1 MSKLV
6 SLALAA
12 AAAFAAVSTST
23 PLFAAGPA
31 LVSETAAVSY
41 RDLNLASV
49 EGQEQLHGRV
59 RAAVRKVCGVE
70 KGPALAEHKAVQGC
84 RSEAFASAR
93 PQVDRVLAGH
103 RPQVII
109 AASR

>member
-12 AAAFAAVSTST
+12 VAAFAAVSTST
-23 PLFAAGPA
+23 PLFAAEPA
-31 LVSETAAVSY
+31 LVYETAAVSY
-41 RDLNLASV
+41 RDLNLASL
-49 EGQEQLHGRV
+49 EGQKQLHSRV
-59 RAAVRKVCGVE
+59 RGAVRKVCGVE
-70 KGPALAEHKAVQGC
+70 KSPALNEHKVVQGC
-84 RSEAFASAR
+84 RTEAFEAAR

>member
-6 SLALAA
+6 SIALAA
-12 AAAFAAVSTST
+12 AAAFAVVSTST
-23 PLFAAGPA
+23 PLFAAEPA
-31 LVSETAAVSY
+31 LVYETAAVPY
-41 RDLNLASV
+41 RDLNLASTD
-49 EGQEQLHGRV
+49 GQQQLHQRV

-70 KGPALAEHKAVQGC
+70 RSPALNEHKVVQGC
-84 RSEAFASAR
+84 RTEAFASAR
-93 PQVDRVLAGH
+93 PQVDKVLAGH